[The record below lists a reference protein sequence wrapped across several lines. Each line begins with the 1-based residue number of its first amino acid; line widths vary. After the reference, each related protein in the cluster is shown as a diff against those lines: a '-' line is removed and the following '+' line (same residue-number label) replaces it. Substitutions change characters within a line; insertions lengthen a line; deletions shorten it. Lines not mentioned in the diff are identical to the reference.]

1 MPPTES
7 VNPEREQ
14 RIFDA
19 AAELFA
25 HYGYA
30 KTTMD
35 DIAAHAGISKGA
47 IYLHFRSKEDLMDR
61 LIAHEGERLMDTIIA
76 RLDSDPQG
84 ITLFNLYRH
93 SMLAIN
99 DSPLLRALYVRDR
112 RILGEYLRQVQKT
125 PMFQQSMMFGTDFI
139 AHFQSAGLIRA
150 DINPETIAYIL
161 MAVRHGILN
170 IEDYAPETASPPI
183 EEMAQVIGDMFQQAF
198 GTEAGNSD
206 EGKQALQVLFEQGR
220 ELLKQ
225 IRTINKDMSGK

>member
-1 MPPTES
+1 MPPVETA
-7 VNPEREQ
+7 NPEREK

-30 KTTMD
+30 KTTID
-35 DIAAHAGISKGA
+35 EIAAHAGISKGA
-47 IYLHFRSKEDLMDR
+47 VYLHFRSKDDLMDR
-61 LIAHEGERLMDTIIA
+61 LIARESERLMDMIMA

-99 DSPLLRALYVRDR
+99 ESPLLRALYIRDR
-112 RILGEYLRQVQKT
+112 RILGDYLRRIQNT
-125 PMFQQSMMFGTDFI
+125 PMFRQSMMFGTDFI
-139 AHFQSAGLIRA
+139 VHFQRAGLIRSDVSA
-150 DINPETIAYIL
+150 ETIAYIL
-161 MAVRHGILN
+161 MATRYGILN
-170 IEDYAPETASPPI
+170 VEEYAPETASPPI

-206 EGKQALQVLFEQGR
+206 EGAQALRTLFEQGR

-225 IRTINKDMSGK
+225 LRVAEKNIGKA

>member
-1 MPPTES
+1 LPPSEG

-30 KTTMD
+30 KTTVD
-35 DIAAHAGISKGA
+35 EIAAHAGISKGA
-47 IYLHFRSKEDLMDR
+47 VYLHFRGKDDLMDR
-61 LIAHEGERLMDTIIA
+61 LIVREAERLMDVIMA
-76 RLDSDPQG
+76 RLDSEPQG

-112 RILGEYLRQVQKT
+112 RVLGDYLRRVQKT
-125 PMFQQSMMFGTDFI
+125 PMFQQSAMFGTDFI
-139 AHFQSAGLIRA
+139 THFQRAGMIKP
-150 DINPETIAYIL
+150 DVNPETLAYIL
-161 MAVRHGILN
+161 MAVRYGMLN
-170 IEDYAPETASPPI
+170 IDEYAPETASPPL
-183 EEMAQVIGDMFQQAF
+183 EEMGQVIGDMLQQAF
-198 GTEAGNSD
+198 GTETGNSE
-206 EGKQALQVLFEQGR
+206 EGRKALRTLFEQGQ

-225 IRTINKDMSGK
+225 MRTIENDTTAR